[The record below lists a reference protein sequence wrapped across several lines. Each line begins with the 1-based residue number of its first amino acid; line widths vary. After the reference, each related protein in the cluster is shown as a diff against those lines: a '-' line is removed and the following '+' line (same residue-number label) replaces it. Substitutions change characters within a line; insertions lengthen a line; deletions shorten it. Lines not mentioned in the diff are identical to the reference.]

1 MHNPYRDRKSRKLLN
16 GCLVVVVS
24 FVFIGM
30 HMFMTTWVPP
40 YHTSERSLLGAD
52 STIVGI
58 GTDYTKQGES
68 KKRKGDDNDDGI
80 LHVVTTRFMQ
90 DQPKLYAIGKA
101 RLRLANKYNF
111 IITQAYRHRH
121 IIIYNMVSR
130 RSYPILQF

>member
-16 GCLVVVVS
+16 GCLAVVVS
-24 FVFIGM
+24 FFFIGM
-30 HMFMTTWVPP
+30 HMFMTTWAP
-40 YHTSERSLLGAD
+40 YHISERSLLRVD

-58 GTDYTKQGES
+58 GTDYGEG
-68 KKRKGDDNDDGI
+68 KKHKGDDNDDGI
-80 LHVVTTRFMQ
+80 LHVITTRFMQ

-121 IIIYNMVSR
+121 IIIYNMISR
-130 RSYPILQF
+130 QSYPILRF